1 MTNSAPQGDVTGG
14 GSTSAVSGDDAAS
27 GGGSTSAV
35 HAALAADLSALVM
48 ESPSSFHAAYAVRE
62 RLVDAGFAELDEDEA
77 WVIEPGGR
85 YVVVRD
91 GAVLAFA
98 IPSADEAGGDRAND
112 AGTGAGSGAGSAG
125 IAALPFHV
133 VGAHTD
139 SPGFKLKPQPD
150 FTAAGALQT
159 GVEVYGGPLLN
170 SWLDRELC
178 FAGRLVLT
186 DGTAVLAQTGPIAR
200 IPQLAIHLD
209 RKANDGLALDRQR
222 HTQPV
227 IGLADL
233 VGTGAAGVAA
243 TGGAN
248 GAASAAAGTSGGA
261 MSGTTDTDHAAGSL
275 VLGLL
280 AASAGVDVADVAGY
294 DVHTF
299 PVQEPAVFGA
309 HSEFLASPRLDNLA
323 SVWAGTSA
331 LAQVDPADLTG
342 IAVLAAFDH
351 EEVGS
356 ETRSGASGPFLAD
369 VLERI
374 TAGLGGDRTAHLRA
388 LSGSV
393 CVSSDAGHA
402 VHPNYQGHHD
412 PVNRPILGGGP
423 LLKINAQQRYA
434 TDAVGAAVW
443 ARACRDAG
451 VDSQEFVSNNTIPC
465 GSTIGPLTATRL
477 GMTTVDV
484 GPALWSMHS
493 AREMCALSDL
503 ADLRAALA
511 RFLAS

>member
-1 MTNSAPQGDVTGG
+1 
-14 GSTSAVSGDDAAS
+14 
-27 GGGSTSAV
+27 V

-48 ESPSSFHAAYAVRE
+48 ESPSSYHAAYAVRE
-62 RLVDAGFAELDEDEA
+62 RLIDAGFAELDEDESWA
-77 WVIEPGGR
+77 LSPGGR
-85 YVVVRD
+85 YVIVRD

-98 IPSADEAGGDRAND
+98 IPDSAAGA
-112 AGTGAGSGAGSAG
+112 AGSAG
-125 IAALPFHV
+125 DSAAQGAGEQGSAAKGSVAQGAGAATSDAALPFHV

-150 FTAAGALQT
+150 FVAAGAVQA
-159 GVEVYGGPLLN
+159 GVEIYGGPLLN

-209 RKANDGLALDRQR
+209 RKANDGLTLDRQR

-233 VGTGAAGVAA
+233 VGTGAASATGAA
-243 TGGAN
+243 GTGGAD
-248 GAASAAAGTSGGA
+248 GAGSAASGTGDA
-261 MSGTTDTDHAAGSL
+261 DHAAGSL

-280 AASAGVDVADVAGY
+280 AASAGVDVADIAGY
-294 DVHTF
+294 DVLTF

-309 HSEFLASPRLDNLA
+309 RSEFLASPRLDNLA
-323 SVWAGTSA
+323 SVWAGASA
-331 LAQVDPADLTG
+331 LAQVDTASLTG

-412 PVNRPILGGGP
+412 PVNRPVLGGGP

-451 VDSQEFVSNNTIPC
+451 VASQEFVSNNTIPC

-511 RFLAS
+511 QFLGS

>member
-1 MTNSAPQGDVTGG
+1 MTNSAPQGDVTDGG
-14 GSTSAVSGDDAAS
+14 STWTVSGGDAGSTSAI
-27 GGGSTSAV
+27 

-77 WVIEPGGR
+77 WALEPGGR

-91 GAVLAFA
+91 GAVLSFA
-98 IPSADEAGGDRAND
+98 VP
-112 AGTGAGSGAGSAG
+112 GSGSDSATASG
-125 IAALPFHV
+125 TALPFHV

-150 FTAAGALQT
+150 VTAAGALQT
-159 GVEVYGGPLLN
+159 GVEIYGGPLLN

-209 RKANDGLALDRQR
+209 RKANEGLTLDRQR

-227 IGLADL
+227 IGLEAL
-233 VGTGAAGVAA
+233 VGTGAGSAAGAA
-243 TGGAN
+243 GTGAAN
-248 GAASAAAGTSGGA
+248 GAAAGTGDA
-261 MSGTTDTDHAAGSL
+261 DHAAGSL

>member
-1 MTNSAPQGDVTGG
+1 MTDGG
-14 GSTSAVSGDDAAS
+14 T
-27 GGGSTSAV
+27 TSAV

-48 ESPSSFHAAYAVRE
+48 ESPSSYHAAYAVRE
-62 RLVDAGFAELDEDEA
+62 RLIDAGFAELDEDESWA
-77 WVIEPGGR
+77 LSPGGR
-85 YVVVRD
+85 YVIVRD

-98 IPSADEAGGDRAND
+98 IPASAGGAAEGSAEGSAEQGSAVQG
-112 AGTGAGSGAGSAG
+112 AGTHSGDV
-125 IAALPFHV
+125 ALPFHV

-150 FTAAGALQT
+150 FVAAGAVQA
-159 GVEVYGGPLLN
+159 GVEIYGGPLLN

-209 RKANDGLALDRQR
+209 RKANEGLTLDRQR

-233 VGTGAAGVAA
+233 VGTGAAGGAGASAA
-243 TGGAN
+243 GGADGTG
-248 GAASAAAGTSGGA
+248 GAASAAAGTGDA
-261 MSGTTDTDHAAGSL
+261 DNAAGSL

-280 AASAGVDVADVAGY
+280 AASAGVDVADIAGY
-294 DVHTF
+294 DVLTF

-331 LAQVDPADLTG
+331 LAQVDTASLTG

-412 PVNRPILGGGP
+412 PVNRPVLGGGP

-443 ARACRDAG
+443 ARACRDSG
-451 VDSQEFVSNNTIPC
+451 VASQEFVSNNTIPC

-511 RFLAS
+511 QFLGS

>member
-1 MTNSAPQGDVTGG
+1 MTETTPH
-14 GSTSAVSGDDAAS
+14 GSTPGPQDDPALRPAGRRRAATEPGPTRTGPAVD
-27 GGGSTSAV
+27 
-35 HAALAADLSALVM
+35 AALAADLSSFVM
-48 ESPSSFHAAYAVRE
+48 HSPSSYHAAYAVRE
-62 RLVDAGFAELDEDEA
+62 RLVDGGFEELDEEDR
-77 WVIEPGGR
+77 WTLEPGGR

-91 GAVLAFA
+91 GAVIAFA
-98 IPSADEAGGDRAND
+98 VPATAPATTAPATATATAPASA
-112 AGTGAGSGAGSAG
+112 SA
-125 IAALPFHV
+125 IQSAPASYPFNV

-150 FTAAGALQT
+150 FVAEGALQV
-159 GVEVYGGPLLN
+159 GVEIYGGPLLN

-178 FAGRLVLT
+178 FAGRLVLR
-186 DGTAVLAQTGPIAR
+186 DGTTVLAQTAPIAR

-209 RKANDGLALDRQR
+209 RKANEGLALDRQR

-227 IGLADL
+227 IGLADM
-233 VGTGAAGVAA
+233 VEAG
-243 TGGAN
+243 GLG
-248 GAASAAAGTSGGA
+248 
-261 MSGTTDTDHAAGSL
+261 DPDAAGSH

-280 AASAGVDVADVAGY
+280 AESAGVDLADVDGY
-294 DVHTF
+294 DVLTF
-299 PVQEPAVFGA
+299 PVQEPAAFGA

-331 LAQVDPADLTG
+331 LEDIDPAELTG

-356 ETRSGASGPFLAD
+356 ETRSGASGPFLD
-369 VLERI
+369 VVLERV
-374 TAGLGGDRTAHLRA
+374 TTGLGGERDDHLQA
-388 LSGSV
+388 LSASV

-402 VHPNYQGHHD
+402 VHPNYPGHHD
-412 PVNRPILGGGP
+412 PVNRPRLGGGP
-423 LLKINAQQRYA
+423 LLKINAQQRYS
-434 TDAVGAAVW
+434 TDAVGTAVW
-443 ARACRDAG
+443 ARACRAAG
-451 VDSQEFVSNNTIPC
+451 VGFQEFVSNNTIPC

-493 AREMCALSDL
+493 AREMCAVSDL

-511 RFLAS
+511 AYFAG

>member
-1 MTNSAPQGDVTGG
+1 MTNSAPQGDVTDGG
-14 GSTSAVSGDDAAS
+14 STWTVSGGDAGSTSAI
-27 GGGSTSAV
+27 
-35 HAALAADLSALVM
+35 HAALAADLSALVI

-77 WVIEPGGR
+77 WALEPGGR

-91 GAVLAFA
+91 GAVLSFA
-98 IPSADEAGGDRAND
+98 VP
-112 AGTGAGSGAGSAG
+112 GSGSDSATASG
-125 IAALPFHV
+125 TALPFHV

-186 DGTAVLAQTGPIAR
+186 DGTAVLAQTSPIAR

-233 VGTGAAGVAA
+233 VGTGAGSAAGAA
-243 TGGAN
+243 GTGAAN
-248 GAASAAAGTSGGA
+248 GAAAGTGDA
-261 MSGTTDTDHAAGSL
+261 DHAAGSL

>member
-1 MTNSAPQGDVTGG
+1 MSR
-14 GSTSAVSGDDAAS
+14 DDAVS

-98 IPSADEAGGDRAND
+98 VPDSGVDA
-112 AGTGAGSGAGSAG
+112 AGTGTGATGSGGSGSAV
-125 IAALPFHV
+125 PFHI

-150 FTAAGALQT
+150 FVAAGAVQA
-159 GVEVYGGPLLN
+159 GVEIYGGPLLN

-209 RKANDGLALDRQR
+209 RKANEGLTLDRQR

-233 VGTGAAGVAA
+233 VGTGAAGGAGAA
-243 TGGAN
+243 GTGTAN
-248 GAASAAAGTSGGA
+248 GAAAGTGDA
-261 MSGTTDTDHAAGSL
+261 DHAAGSL

-412 PVNRPILGGGP
+412 PVNRPVLGGGP

-434 TDAVGAAVW
+434 TDAVGTAVW

-451 VDSQEFVSNNTIPC
+451 VGFQEFVSNNTIPC

>member
-1 MTNSAPQGDVTGG
+1 MTDTTPH
-14 GSTSAVSGDDAAS
+14 GSTPGPQDDPALRPSAHRPSTHGRAATGPGPSRTGSAVD
-27 GGGSTSAV
+27 
-35 HAALAADLSALVM
+35 AALAADLSSFVM
-48 ESPSSFHAAYAVRE
+48 RSPSSYHAAYAVRE
-62 RLVDAGFAELDEDEA
+62 RLVDHGFEELDEGDR
-77 WVIEPGGR
+77 WSLEPGGR

-91 GAVLAFA
+91 GAVIAFA
-98 IPSADEAGGDRAND
+98 VPDPATAPDATPASSEASAPR
-112 AGTGAGSGAGSAG
+112 SA
-125 IAALPFHV
+125 ADPALASVPFHV

-150 FTAAGALQT
+150 FVAEGALQV
-159 GVEVYGGPLLN
+159 GVEIYGGPLLN

-178 FAGRLVLT
+178 FAGRLVLR
-186 DGTAVLAQTGPIAR
+186 DGATVLAQTGPIAR

-209 RKANDGLALDRQR
+209 RKANEGLTLDRQR

-227 IGLADL
+227 IGLADM
-233 VGTGAAGVAA
+233 VEAG
-243 TGGAN
+243 GLG
-248 GAASAAAGTSGGA
+248 
-261 MSGTTDTDHAAGSL
+261 DTDAAGSH

-280 AASAGVDVADVAGY
+280 AESAGVDLADVDGF
-294 DVHTF
+294 DVLTF

-331 LAQVDPADLTG
+331 LEDVDPTQLTG

-356 ETRSGASGPFLAD
+356 ETRSGASGPFLD
-369 VLERI
+369 VVLERV
-374 TAGLGGDRTAHLRA
+374 TTGLGGQRDDHLQA
-388 LSGSV
+388 LSASV

-402 VHPNYQGHHD
+402 VHPNYPGHHD
-412 PVNRPILGGGP
+412 PVNRPRLGGGP
-423 LLKINAQQRYA
+423 LLKINAQQRYS
-434 TDAVGAAVW
+434 TDAVGTAVW

-451 VDSQEFVSNNTIPC
+451 VGFQEFVSNNTIPC

-493 AREMCALSDL
+493 AREMCAVSDL
-503 ADLRAALA
+503 ADLRAALGA
-511 RFLAS
+511 YFAG

>member
-1 MTNSAPQGDVTGG
+1 MTNSAAHGVGQGSSGG
-14 GSTSAVSGDDAAS
+14 RDSSGLSTTSAVDA
-27 GGGSTSAV
+27 V
-35 HAALAADLSALVM
+35 LAADLSAFVM
-48 ESPSSFHAAYAVRE
+48 ESPSSYHAAYAVRE
-62 RLVDAGFAELDEDEA
+62 RLVGAGFEELDEDDA
-77 WVIEPGGR
+77 WALQRGGR

-91 GAVLAFA
+91 GAILAFA
-98 IPSADEAGGDRAND
+98 IPTDHDTD
-112 AGTGAGSGAGSAG
+112 ATPRV
-125 IAALPFHV
+125 LPFHV

-150 FTAAGALQT
+150 FTAEGALQT
-159 GVEVYGGPLLN
+159 GVEIYGGPLIN

-178 FAGRLVLT
+178 FAGRLVLR
-186 DGTAVLAQTGPIAR
+186 DGTAVLARTGPIAR

-227 IGLADL
+227 IGLADMVEVAGAGASGTGTPGVGSPG
-233 VGTGAAGVAA
+233 VGTPGVG
-243 TGGAN
+243 TPGVDTSGM
-248 GAASAAAGTSGGA
+248 AASNAGNTNVDS
-261 MSGTTDTDHAAGSL
+261 AGSI

-280 AASAGVDVADVAGY
+280 AESAGVDIEDIDGY
-294 DVHTF
+294 DVLTF

-323 SVWAGTSA
+323 SVWAGMSA
-331 LAQVDPADLTG
+331 LEQVDTAQLTG

-374 TAGLGGDRTAHLRA
+374 TAGLDQSRGDHLRA

-393 CVSSDAGHA
+393 CISSDAGHA
-402 VHPNYQGHHD
+402 VHPNYPGHHD
-412 PVNRPILGGGP
+412 PVNRPRLGSGP

-434 TDAVGAAVW
+434 TDAVGTAVW

-451 VDSQEFVSNNTIPC
+451 VGYQEFVSNNTIPC

-477 GMTTVDV
+477 GMTTVDI
-484 GPALWSMHS
+484 GPPLWSMHS
-493 AREMCALSDL
+493 AREMCAISDL
-503 ADLRAALA
+503 ADLRAALGA
-511 RFLAS
+511 FLGR

>member
-1 MTNSAPQGDVTGG
+1 M
-14 GSTSAVSGDDAAS
+14 
-27 GGGSTSAV
+27 
-35 HAALAADLSALVM
+35 
-48 ESPSSFHAAYAVRE
+48 
-62 RLVDAGFAELDEDEA
+62 
-77 WVIEPGGR
+77 
-85 YVVVRD
+85 
-91 GAVLAFA
+91 
-98 IPSADEAGGDRAND
+98 
-112 AGTGAGSGAGSAG
+112 GTGAGS
-125 IAALPFHV
+125 
-133 VGAHTD
+133 
-139 SPGFKLKPQPD
+139 
-150 FTAAGALQT
+150 AAGA
-159 GVEVYGGPLLN
+159 
-170 SWLDRELC
+170 
-178 FAGRLVLT
+178 A
-186 DGTAVLAQTGPIAR
+186 
-200 IPQLAIHLD
+200 
-209 RKANDGLALDRQR
+209 
-222 HTQPV
+222 
-227 IGLADL
+227 
-233 VGTGAAGVAA
+233 GTGAA
-243 TGGAN
+243 N
-248 GAASAAAGTSGGA
+248 GAAAGTGDA
-261 MSGTTDTDHAAGSL
+261 DHAAGSL

-402 VHPNYQGHHD
+402 VHPNYQGHND

>member
-1 MTNSAPQGDVTGG
+1 MTNSAPQGDVTDGG
-14 GSTSAVSGDDAAS
+14 STWTVSGGDAGSTSAI
-27 GGGSTSAV
+27 
-35 HAALAADLSALVM
+35 HAALAADLSALVI

-77 WVIEPGGR
+77 WALEPGGR

-91 GAVLAFA
+91 GAVLSFA
-98 IPSADEAGGDRAND
+98 VP
-112 AGTGAGSGAGSAG
+112 GSGSDSVTASGT
-125 IAALPFHV
+125 ALPFHV

-186 DGTAVLAQTGPIAR
+186 DGTAVLAQTSPIAR

-233 VGTGAAGVAA
+233 VGTGAGSAAGAA
-243 TGGAN
+243 GTGAAN
-248 GAASAAAGTSGGA
+248 GAAAGTGDA
-261 MSGTTDTDHAAGSL
+261 DHAAGSL

-412 PVNRPILGGGP
+412 PVNRPVLGGGP

-434 TDAVGAAVW
+434 TDAVGTAVW

>member
-1 MTNSAPQGDVTGG
+1 MTGG
-14 GSTSAVSGDDAAS
+14 GSTSAVSKDDAVT

-233 VGTGAAGVAA
+233 VGTGAAGGAGASAA
-243 TGGAN
+243 SGADGTG
-248 GAASAAAGTSGGA
+248 GAASAAAGTGDA
-261 MSGTTDTDHAAGSL
+261 DNAAGSL

-280 AASAGVDVADVAGY
+280 AASAGVDVADIAGY
-294 DVHTF
+294 DVLTF

-331 LAQVDPADLTG
+331 LAQVDTASLTG

-412 PVNRPILGGGP
+412 PVNRPVLGGGP

-443 ARACRDAG
+443 ARACRDSG
-451 VDSQEFVSNNTIPC
+451 VASQEFVSNNTIPC

-511 RFLAS
+511 QFLGS

>member
-1 MTNSAPQGDVTGG
+1 MTDTTPHGSSATPLHTTPNRAG
-14 GSTSAVSGDDAAS
+14 SAVE
-27 GGGSTSAV
+27 
-35 HAALAADLSALVM
+35 AALAADLSSFVM
-48 ESPSSFHAAYAVRE
+48 RSPSSYHAAYAVRE
-62 RLVDAGFAELDEDEA
+62 RLVNAGFEELDEDDR
-77 WVIEPGGR
+77 WSLMPGGR

-91 GAVLAFA
+91 GAVIAFA
-98 IPSADEAGGDRAND
+98 VPAPAQASTADRTQASAAEPV
-112 AGTGAGSGAGSAG
+112 SASVSTPQSAS
-125 IAALPFHV
+125 AAFPFHV

-150 FTAAGALQT
+150 FVAEGALQV
-159 GVEVYGGPLLN
+159 GVEIYGGPLLN

-178 FAGRLVLT
+178 FAGRLVLR
-186 DGTAVLAQTGPIAR
+186 DGTTVLAQTGPIAR

-209 RKANDGLALDRQR
+209 RKANEGLALDRQR

-227 IGLADL
+227 IGLADM
-233 VGTGAAGVAA
+233 VETGSLG
-243 TGGAN
+243 
-248 GAASAAAGTSGGA
+248 
-261 MSGTTDTDHAAGSL
+261 DPDAAGSH

-280 AASAGVDVADVAGY
+280 ADSAGVDLADIDGY
-294 DVHTF
+294 DVLTF
-299 PVQEPAVFGA
+299 PVQEPTVFGA

-323 SVWAGTSA
+323 SVWAGASA
-331 LAQVDPADLTG
+331 LEDVDPTQLTG

-356 ETRSGASGPFLAD
+356 ETRSGASGPFLD
-369 VLERI
+369 VVLERV
-374 TAGLGGDRTAHLRA
+374 TTGLGGARDDHLQA
-388 LSGSV
+388 LSASV

-402 VHPNYQGHHD
+402 VHPNYPGHHD
-412 PVNRPILGGGP
+412 PVNRPKLGGGP
-423 LLKINAQQRYA
+423 LLKINAQQRYS
-434 TDAVGAAVW
+434 TDAVGTAVW

-451 VDSQEFVSNNTIPC
+451 VGFQEFVSNNTIPC

-493 AREMCALSDL
+493 AREMCAVSDL

-511 RFLAS
+511 AYFAG

>member
-1 MTNSAPQGDVTGG
+1 MTGG

-77 WVIEPGGR
+77 WALEPGGR
-85 YVVVRD
+85 YVVVLD
-91 GAVLAFA
+91 GAVLSFA
-98 IPSADEAGGDRAND
+98 VP
-112 AGTGAGSGAGSAG
+112 GSGSDSATASG
-125 IAALPFHV
+125 TALPFHV

-150 FTAAGALQT
+150 VTAAGALQT
-159 GVEVYGGPLLN
+159 GVEIYGGPLLN

-209 RKANDGLALDRQR
+209 RKANEGLTLDRQR

-227 IGLADL
+227 IGLEAL
-233 VGTGAAGVAA
+233 VGTGAGSAAGAA
-243 TGGAN
+243 GTGAAN
-248 GAASAAAGTSGGA
+248 GAAAGTGDA
-261 MSGTTDTDHAAGSL
+261 DHAAGSL

>member
-1 MTNSAPQGDVTGG
+1 
-14 GSTSAVSGDDAAS
+14 
-27 GGGSTSAV
+27 V

-48 ESPSSFHAAYAVRE
+48 ESPSSYHAAYAVRE
-62 RLVDAGFAELDEDEA
+62 RLIDAGFAELDEDESWA
-77 WVIEPGGR
+77 LSPGGR
-85 YVVVRD
+85 YVIVRD

-98 IPSADEAGGDRAND
+98 IPDSAAGA
-112 AGTGAGSGAGSAG
+112 AGSAG
-125 IAALPFHV
+125 DSAAQGAALPFHV

-150 FTAAGALQT
+150 FVAAGAVQA
-159 GVEVYGGPLLN
+159 GVEIYGGPLLN

-209 RKANDGLALDRQR
+209 RKANDGLTLDRQR

-233 VGTGAAGVAA
+233 VGTGAASATGAA
-243 TGGAN
+243 GTGGAD
-248 GAASAAAGTSGGA
+248 GAGSAASGTGDA
-261 MSGTTDTDHAAGSL
+261 DHAAGSL

-280 AASAGVDVADVAGY
+280 AASAGVDVADIAGY
-294 DVHTF
+294 DVLTF

-309 HSEFLASPRLDNLA
+309 RSEFLASPRLDNLA
-323 SVWAGTSA
+323 SVWAGASA
-331 LAQVDPADLTG
+331 LAQVDTASLTG

-412 PVNRPILGGGP
+412 PVNRPVLGGGP

-451 VDSQEFVSNNTIPC
+451 VASQEFVSNNTIPC

-511 RFLAS
+511 QFLGS

>member
-1 MTNSAPQGDVTGG
+1 MTNSAPQGDVADDGMT
-14 GSTSAVSGDDAAS
+14 STVSGGDA
-27 GGGSTSAV
+27 GRGRGSTSAV

-62 RLVDAGFAELDEDEA
+62 RLVDTGFAELDEDEA

-98 IPSADEAGGDRAND
+98 IPSADDTGGDRAND
-112 AGTGAGSGAGSAG
+112 AGSGTDSAD
-125 IAALPFHV
+125 IAALSFHV

-139 SPGFKLKPQPD
+139 SPGFKLKSQPD

-186 DGTAVLAQTGPIAR
+186 DGTAVLAQTGPVAR

-209 RKANDGLALDRQR
+209 RTANDGLKLDKQR

-233 VGTGAAGVAA
+233 VGTGAA
-243 TGGAN
+243 
-248 GAASAAAGTSGGA
+248 
-261 MSGTTDTDHAAGSL
+261 DAAGSL

-331 LAQVDPADLTG
+331 LAQVDRADLTG

-412 PVNRPILGGGP
+412 PVNRPVLGGGP

-434 TDAVGAAVW
+434 TDAVGTAVW
-443 ARACRDAG
+443 ARACREADVG
-451 VDSQEFVSNNTIPC
+451 FQEFVSNNTIPC
-465 GSTIGPLTATRL
+465 GSTIGTLTATRL

-503 ADLRAALA
+503 ADLRAALG

>member
-1 MTNSAPQGDVTGG
+1 MTNSAPQGDVTDGG
-14 GSTSAVSGDDAAS
+14 STWTVSGGDAGSTSAI
-27 GGGSTSAV
+27 
-35 HAALAADLSALVM
+35 HAALAADLSALVI

-77 WVIEPGGR
+77 WALEPGGR

-91 GAVLAFA
+91 GAVLSFA
-98 IPSADEAGGDRAND
+98 VP
-112 AGTGAGSGAGSAG
+112 GSGSDSATASG
-125 IAALPFHV
+125 TALPFHV

-186 DGTAVLAQTGPIAR
+186 DGTAVLAQTSPIAR

-209 RKANDGLALDRQR
+209 RKANDGLTLDRQR

-233 VGTGAAGVAA
+233 VGTGAGSAAGAA
-243 TGGAN
+243 GTGAAN
-248 GAASAAAGTSGGA
+248 GAAAGTGDA
-261 MSGTTDTDHAAGSL
+261 DHAAGSL

-434 TDAVGAAVW
+434 TDAVGTAVW

-451 VDSQEFVSNNTIPC
+451 VRFQEFVSNNTIPC

>member
-1 MTNSAPQGDVTGG
+1 MTNSAPQGDVTDGG
-14 GSTSAVSGDDAAS
+14 STWTVSGGDAGSTSAI
-27 GGGSTSAV
+27 
-35 HAALAADLSALVM
+35 HAALAADLSALVI

-77 WVIEPGGR
+77 WALEPGGR

-91 GAVLAFA
+91 GAVLSFA
-98 IPSADEAGGDRAND
+98 VP
-112 AGTGAGSGAGSAG
+112 GSGSDSATASG
-125 IAALPFHV
+125 TALPFHV

-186 DGTAVLAQTGPIAR
+186 DGTAVLAQTSPIAR

-209 RKANDGLALDRQR
+209 RKANDGLTLDRQR

-233 VGTGAAGVAA
+233 VGTGAGSAAGAA
-243 TGGAN
+243 GTGAAN
-248 GAASAAAGTSGGA
+248 GAAAGTGDA
-261 MSGTTDTDHAAGSL
+261 DHAAGSL

>member
-1 MTNSAPQGDVTGG
+1 MTNSAAHGDGQGTSDGQDTSGL
-14 GSTSAVSGDDAAS
+14 STTSAVG
-27 GGGSTSAV
+27 
-35 HAALAADLSALVM
+35 AALAADLSAFVM
-48 ESPSSFHAAYAVRE
+48 ESPSSYHAAYAVRE
-62 RLVDAGFAELDEDEA
+62 RLVEAGFEELDEDDA
-77 WVIEPGGR
+77 WALQRGGR

-98 IPSADEAGGDRAND
+98 IP
-112 AGTGAGSGAGSAG
+112 TGNGAEDTERVF
-125 IAALPFHV
+125 PFHV

-150 FTAAGALQT
+150 FTAEGALQT
-159 GVEVYGGPLLN
+159 GVEIYGGPLIN

-178 FAGRLVLT
+178 FAGRLVLR

-209 RKANDGLALDRQR
+209 RKANDGLTLDRQR

-227 IGLADL
+227 IGLADM
-233 VGTGAAGVAA
+233 VGV
-243 TGGAN
+243 
-248 GAASAAAGTSGGA
+248 SSSGGL
-261 MSGTTDTDHAAGSL
+261 DTDSAGSI

-280 AASAGVDVADVAGY
+280 AESAGVDVEDIDGY
-294 DVHTF
+294 DVLTF

-309 HSEFLASPRLDNLA
+309 HNEFLASPRLDNLA
-323 SVWAGTSA
+323 SVWAGMSA
-331 LAQVDPADLTG
+331 LEQVDPAQLTG
-342 IAVLAAFDH
+342 VAVVAAFDH

-374 TAGLGGDRTAHLRA
+374 TAGLDRSRGEHLRA

-393 CVSSDAGHA
+393 CISSDAGHA
-402 VHPNYQGHHD
+402 VHPNYPGHHD
-412 PVNRPILGGGP
+412 PVNRPRLGSGP

-434 TDAVGAAVW
+434 TDAVGTAVW

-451 VDSQEFVSNNTIPC
+451 VGYQEFVSNNTIPC

-477 GMTTVDV
+477 GMTTVDI
-484 GPALWSMHS
+484 GPPLWSMHS
-493 AREMCALSDL
+493 AREMCAVSDL
-503 ADLRAALA
+503 ADLRAALGA
-511 RFLAS
+511 FLSS

>member
-1 MTNSAPQGDVTGG
+1 MTNSAPQGDVTDG
-14 GSTSAVSGDDAAS
+14 GSTWTVSGGDA
-27 GGGSTSAV
+27 GSTSAV

-77 WVIEPGGR
+77 WALEPGGR

-98 IPSADEAGGDRAND
+98 VP
-112 AGTGAGSGAGSAG
+112 GSGSDSATASG
-125 IAALPFHV
+125 TALPFHV

-150 FTAAGALQT
+150 VTAAGALQT
-159 GVEVYGGPLLN
+159 GVEIYGGPLLN

-209 RKANDGLALDRQR
+209 RKANEGLTLDRQR

-227 IGLADL
+227 IGLEAL
-233 VGTGAAGVAA
+233 VGTGAGPTAGGPGDD
-243 TGGAN
+243 TGGA
-248 GAASAAAGTSGGA
+248 GHADPA
-261 MSGTTDTDHAAGSL
+261 DAAGSL

>member
-1 MTNSAPQGDVTGG
+1 MTHSAQHSDPAARDGG
-14 GSTSAVSGDDAAS
+14 TAAGNGGTAAVD
-27 GGGSTSAV
+27 
-35 HAALAADLSALVM
+35 AALAADLSAFVQ

-62 RLVDAGFAELDEDEA
+62 RLVTTGFAELDEDDA
-77 WVIEPGGR
+77 WQLERGGR

-98 IPSADEAGGDRAND
+98 IPAGG
-112 AGTGAGSGAGSAG
+112 TGP
-125 IAALPFHV
+125 LPFHV

-150 FTAAGALQT
+150 FVAAGALQT
-159 GVEVYGGPLLN
+159 GVEIYGGPLLN

-209 RKANDGLALDRQR
+209 RKANDGLTLDRQR

-227 IGLADL
+227 IGLADML
-233 VGTGAAGVAA
+233 MSGGVADDSSASASGAGGAAASGA
-243 TGGAN
+243 TGGDPA
-248 GAASAAAGTSGGA
+248 
-261 MSGTTDTDHAAGSL
+261 DAAGSV

-280 AASAGVDVADVAGY
+280 AASAGVEVADIAGY
-294 DVHTF
+294 DVVTV
-299 PVQEPAVFGA
+299 PTEAPAVFGA

-323 SVWAGTSA
+323 SVWAGASA
-331 LAQVDPADLTG
+331 LAEVDPAQLTG

-374 TAGLGGDRTAHLRA
+374 TGGLGGTREEHLRA

-412 PVNRPILGGGP
+412 PVNRPLLGGGP

-434 TDAVGAAVW
+434 TDAVGTAVW
-443 ARACRDAG
+443 ARACREAG
-451 VDSQEFVSNNTIPC
+451 VGFQEFVSNNTIPC

-484 GPALWSMHS
+484 GPPLWSMHS

-511 RFLAS
+511 EFLAS